1 MMPTFD
7 GVVIEGLRALGV
19 PSVALF
25 LVVTAFAVKS
35 WVDGVR
41 QVNKGVVAVGG
52 GIKSGWGFIRQMPKS
67 RLAGTIIFS
76 FLVSVVQLLLLE
88 FCFILGNFLSVFI
101 SAVTGNTSRVTEFSK
116 IFHRPLQPLSILPSG
131 LRLDAV
137 SGAYLLFGLGCLV
150 WSYWLALR
158 QEPTDQAGKTLAFPA
173 TLLGLL
179 GVRVIIPVGIITAI
193 GLVLNMGDHT
203 AIPGLFSGLIRLCV
217 ILIPGAAV
225 FYAASIGGVRASRLF
240 VDTWLP
246 LPTPAPNGLGGS
258 AYTAS
263 TRPSGNPANRPLLD
277 RLGDYL
283 FWQQDFDSI

>member
-1 MMPTFD
+1 VPTFD

-41 QVNKGVVAVGG
+41 RVKKGVVVGAYVIG
-52 GIKSGWGFIRQMPKS
+52 SGWGFIRQMPNP
-67 RLAGTIIFS
+67 RLVGTIVLS
-76 FLVSVVQLLLLE
+76 LLVSVAQLLLLE
-88 FCFILGNFLSVFI
+88 FCFILGNFISVLI
-101 SAVTGNTSRVTEFSK
+101 SAILGHSSRVTEFSEV
-116 IFHRPLQPLSILPSG
+116 FHRPLQSLSILPGG

-137 SGAYLLFGLGCLV
+137 SGAYLLFGIGCLG

-158 QEPTDQAGKTLAFPA
+158 REPADQAGKILAFPA

-179 GVRVIIPVGIITAI
+179 GVRIIIPVGVITAI

-203 AIPGLFSGLIRLCV
+203 ATPGLFTGLIRLCI
-217 ILIPGAAV
+217 ILIPGSAI
-225 FYAASIGGVRASRLF
+225 FYAASIGGVRASRML
-240 VDTWLP
+240 VETWLP
-246 LPTPAPNGLGGS
+246 LPAPAPNGLGTGP
-258 AYTAS
+258 YTVS
-263 TRPSGNPANRPLLD
+263 SRPPEDTPKRPLLD

-283 FWQQDFDSI
+283 FWQQDF